1 MHGNRWNYIILQC
14 RMTRNTMIGTAQ
26 TNFSGF
32 LPIICTTNKGKEK
45 GVAISGHTHTKYAI
59 HRSKKIP
66 KLLWH
71 HYIHLYFWTGMRI
84 ARDDR
89 TALEH
94 VLRIPILF
102 HRQVFSRSWRPREL
116 FPEPDKDV
124 FHHHVI
130 LIRYPVLPAT
140 SIWNS
145 RPSRQDE

>member
-1 MHGNRWNYIILQC
+1 
-14 RMTRNTMIGTAQ
+14 
-26 TNFSGF
+26 
-32 LPIICTTNKGKEK
+32 
-45 GVAISGHTHTKYAI
+45 
-59 HRSKKIP
+59 
-66 KLLWH
+66 
-71 HYIHLYFWTGMRI
+71 MRI

-102 HRQVFSRSWRPREL
+102 HRQVFSRSWGPREL

-140 SIWNS
+140 SI
-145 RPSRQDE
+145 